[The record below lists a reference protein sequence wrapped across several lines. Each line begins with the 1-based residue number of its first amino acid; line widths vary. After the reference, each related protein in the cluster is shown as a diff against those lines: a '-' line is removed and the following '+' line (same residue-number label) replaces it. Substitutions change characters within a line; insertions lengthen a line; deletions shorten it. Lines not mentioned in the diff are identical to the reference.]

1 MSDVCKTTILTIR
14 HFIKMLS
21 FSLSKL
27 PIKTIQKFMQD
38 QLLSIKITEV
48 FNKNRKV
55 YISRY

>member
-14 HFIKMLS
+14 YFIKMLS

-55 YISRY
+55 